1 LVLSESLNKIG
12 NGTTGL
18 TKSIPAGDKN
28 NRSSRLFIQVHMA
41 YNCIWIAGV
50 LLMSP
55 IIKILIADDHPLLRE
70 SLHKTLS
77 NQRDM
82 KVVGEAG
89 DGNEVIRMA
98 EELKPDIIIM
108 DIMMPSVNGI
118 EASKQIKKD
127 LPNIAI
133 LILTAYD
140 DDNYVLGLLEAGAA
154 GYLLKSARGQDIVNA
169 IRAIEAGE
177 SVLHP
182 NIIGKLLKRAMLK
195 SNSAPEQQK
204 NELLSEREK
213 EMLKLLSTGMSNKE
227 IADTLC
233 LSIRTVKAHM
243 SNIFTKMH
251 VASRSEAL
259 IEAMKL
265 GLITMEEIKKE
276 SGV

>member
-1 LVLSESLNKIG
+1 
-12 NGTTGL
+12 
-18 TKSIPAGDKN
+18 
-28 NRSSRLFIQVHMA
+28 MA
-41 YNCIWIAGV
+41 YNCIWIAGIV
-50 LLMSP
+50 LMSP
-55 IIKILIADDHPLLRE
+55 IINILIADDHPLLRE
-70 SLHKTLS
+70 SLHKTIS
-77 NQRDM
+77 NQKDM

-108 DIMMPSVNGI
+108 DIMMPTVNGI

-195 SNSAPEQQK
+195 SNGAPEQQK

-227 IADTLC
+227 IADKLC